1 MKTFRMVGIALMAVL
16 MCVSFASCDKDDDSF
31 ENPKDESEVDFT
43 NHTPTDLKING
54 ETFWYRYDYN
64 CFTEHD
70 WGEGDKYIGFLFS
83 GKTSNMAWAEFGLHE
98 SVISRD
104 FLNSNENIAQYVSFY
119 GGVKG
124 EEYLRYKYSYGRISI
139 RIDNGVLKLNF
150 NNVVFKNDEIGD
162 TRTINGTISYQL

>member
-1 MKTFRMVGIALMAVL
+1 MKTFRVIGMAMLAVL
-16 MCVSFASCDKDDDSF
+16 LCVSFASCDKDDDSF

-70 WGEGDKYIGFLFS
+70 WGGGDKYIGFLFS
-83 GKTSNMAWAEFGLHE
+83 GKTSNMVWARFGLHE
-98 SVISRD
+98 SEISRD
-104 FLNSNENIAQYVSFY
+104 FLNSNENIAQYVYFM
-119 GGVKG
+119 GGVKDG
-124 EEYLRYKYSYGRISI
+124 DYLRYKYSYGRISI
-139 RIDNGVLKLNF
+139 RIDNGVFKLNF